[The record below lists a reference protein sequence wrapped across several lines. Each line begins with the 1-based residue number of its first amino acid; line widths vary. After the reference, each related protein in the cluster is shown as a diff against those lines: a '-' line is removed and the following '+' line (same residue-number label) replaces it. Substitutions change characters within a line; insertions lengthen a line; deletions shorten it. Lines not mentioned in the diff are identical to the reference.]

1 MKITAPNVFKT
12 VAIAALMLAGCASYE
27 DEVRPP
33 TDQELQDAR
42 TTIKP
47 KSVLREGVFHMQRI
61 QTGSAV
67 RVKDQIHLKKP
78 DLPPFDVAYIGR
90 DLESVI
96 LELSNAAGES
106 VVIPQGLRGQ
116 TVTVVHSGAN
126 FIEMMDLVLSKAGY
140 HYNYVNGV
148 WYITRFPVRS
158 YVLEIGQSN
167 RKGSMVSK
175 AELNPEL
182 AAGATTAGTNAEL
195 DTDYTDTVWA
205 QVRETMAELIK
216 VGNTSAGDRTLR
228 ATGVGVNGE
237 LLTASNISATNV
249 GANGLLPPPEQGG
262 KADQTLF
269 GANGQAVAQNGTTTN
284 AYGQP
289 VNANGTM
296 TANGT
301 TTNAVTTIDTTSGLN
316 KIQSAGSVGLLGGG
330 TSTSM
335 TTPGSTDHT
344 SPEDNGQPWFRLTE
358 SAGLI
363 TVRASPE
370 AHRQIEGYLS
380 QVQEAAHRQIVV
392 EARIVA
398 LIRDKTTTRGAD
410 IQLDG
415 SSITGSALN
424 RLGFFAD
431 SRSALNPATSLVQGG
446 FFTMASNGGD
456 MGLVLQSLSQLG
468 DVYTV
473 STPSIMARNNQISRV
488 AVTRQLGYAE
498 TEVNQNTTS
507 AGDVVIGSRQD
518 KALFKNSGT
527 VMSVLPFIGKNGVQ
541 MRFRLSLAT
550 KAGETQIRTSIGTND
565 PVVNAVPELANNLI
579 DQDMMLD
586 YGRIY
591 AIGGLVENNTTVN
604 NEYEPNL
611 RRIPGMGEIFQRA
624 KNRGQDTEFLVLIKV
639 SRA

>member
-1 MKITAPNVFKT
+1 MAVRKT
-12 VAIAALMLAGCASYE
+12 SLTDTLKMVGVVTLLLGGCSSYE
-27 DEVRPP
+27 DQVRPP
-33 TDQELQDAR
+33 TDQQLQDAR
-42 TTIKP
+42 STIRP

-61 QTGSAV
+61 QTGSSV
-67 RVKDQIHLKKP
+67 LVKDEIHLKKP

-90 DLESVI
+90 DLEGVV
-96 LELSNAAGES
+96 LELANAAGES

-126 FIEMMDLVLSKAGY
+126 FRDMLDLVLSKAGY

-148 WYITRFPVRS
+148 WYITRFPVRN

-167 RKGSMVSK
+167 RKGSIISK

-182 AAGATTAGTNAEL
+182 AAGVTNAGTGAEL
-195 DTDYTDTVWA
+195 DTDYSDTVWV
-205 QVRETMAELIK
+205 QVREALAELTK
-216 VGNTSAGDRTLR
+216 LGNTTAGDRTLR

-237 LLTASNISATNV
+237 LLTSENISATNV
-249 GANGLLPPPEQGG
+249 GETGLLPPPEQ
-262 KADQTLF
+262 ADGRGDSGLF
-269 GANGQAVAQNGTTTN
+269 GQQQMASNVITGVNSLTGAVS
-284 AYGQP
+284 
-289 VNANGTM
+289 
-296 TANGT
+296 
-301 TTNAVTTIDTTSGLN
+301 VT
-316 KIQSAGSVGLLGGG
+316 VVGGG
-330 TSTSM
+330 VSATVGS
-335 TTPGSTDHT
+335 PNSTDHT

-363 TVRASPE
+363 TVRASPD
-370 AHRQIEGYLS
+370 AHRQIENYLQ

-398 LIRDKTTTRGAD
+398 LIRDKTTRRGVD
-410 IQLDG
+410 LQLDG
-415 SSITGSALN
+415 SDVTGSALN

-431 SRSALNPATSLVQGG
+431 ERSALNAATSVVQGG
-446 FFTMASNGGD
+446 FFTLASRSGD
-456 MGLVLQSLSQLG
+456 MALVLQSLSRLG
-468 DVYTV
+468 DVYTI
-473 STPSIMARNNQISRV
+473 STPSLLARNNQISRV

-498 TEVNQNTTS
+498 TEVNQNTAST
-507 AGDVVIGSRQD
+507 GEVIIGSRQD

-527 VMSVLPFIGKNGVQ
+527 VMSVMPFIGKGSVQ

-579 DQDMMLD
+579 DQDMMLE

-591 AIGGLVENNTTVN
+591 AIGGLIESNTTIN

-611 RRIPGMGEIFQRA
+611 RKIPGMGEIFQRA
-624 KNRGQDTEFLVLIKV
+624 ENRGQDTEFLVLIKV
-639 SRA
+639 GRA